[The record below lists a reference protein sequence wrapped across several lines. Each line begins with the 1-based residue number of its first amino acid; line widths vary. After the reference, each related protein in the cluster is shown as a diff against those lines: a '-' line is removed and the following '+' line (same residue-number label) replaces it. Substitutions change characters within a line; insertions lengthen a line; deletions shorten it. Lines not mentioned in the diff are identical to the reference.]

1 MKITPRLNFD
11 LVAVEAED
19 TVHLMLELDAPVA
32 EADRERP
39 NANLE
44 VVLDRSGSMGG
55 GRLVSALQ
63 ATHSLLG
70 RLRPTDNFGLVV
82 FDDDVGI
89 PVAAGPVGDAVAQR
103 QVLHQIGTGGTTD
116 LGAGLMRGIQECH
129 RVAADGQATL
139 VLLSDGHANRG
150 VVDHDQ
156 LAQFA
161 RGAYAHGTSS
171 STIGIGHGY
180 DEDLLAAIAR
190 GGSGNTHFALT
201 GDDAGA
207 ALASEVD
214 GLLAQTVQAASLT
227 VKPAG
232 SVDAV
237 RLYNDLPT
245 ATIEGGFMAELGN
258 LNSAEQRR
266 IVLEIDVPA
275 MAGLGLA
282 TVCELELRWVDV
294 DSMTSKVKKFPIQVN
309 VVPGDEAAARPEDL
323 EVTTELAF
331 QRAQREKREA
341 TDKLRRGEH
350 TEAVRDFRASA
361 RKLRDI
367 DVAEAPAALREEI
380 AREANVLEDLAA
392 QSDTH
397 DELDRMIAAKQAR
410 MDEHMKSRKRG
421 RG

>member
-1 MKITPRLNFD
+1 MDLNALLD
-11 LVAVEAED
+11 LDVVAIEDEETVSVLVELSAPEAE
-19 TVHLMLELDAPVA
+19 VK
-32 EADRERP
+32 RERRRS
-39 NANLE
+39 ALQ
-44 VVLDRSGSMGG
+44 VVLDRSGSMEGE
-55 GRLVSALQ
+55 RLEAAKRGLVALVD
-63 ATHSLLG
+63 
-70 RLRPTDNFGLVV
+70 RLSPADSFGLVV
-82 FDDDVGI
+82 FDDQVH
-89 PVAAGPVGDAVAQR
+89 VAVPAGPLHDKAAVRA
-103 QVLHQIGTGGTTD
+103 LIESIPAGSMTNLSG
-116 LGAGLMRGIQECH
+116 GLMRGVREAR
-129 RVAADGQATL
+129 RVKGDGGATL

-161 RGAYAHGTSS
+161 QGAYAHGTSS

-214 GLLAQTVQAASLT
+214 GLLAQTVQAANLT

-237 RLYNDLPT
+237 RLYNVLPT

-294 DSMTSKVKKFPIQVN
+294 DSMQSKVKKFPIQVN

-397 DELDRMIAAKQAR
+397 DELDRMIASKQAR